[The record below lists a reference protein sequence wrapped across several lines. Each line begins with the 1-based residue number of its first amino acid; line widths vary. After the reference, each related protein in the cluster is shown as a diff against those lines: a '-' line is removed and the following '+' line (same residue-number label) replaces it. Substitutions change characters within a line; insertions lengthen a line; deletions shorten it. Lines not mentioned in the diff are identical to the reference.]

1 MFKKLKAFTI
11 TETITVLTVIGV
23 IAAITVGNT
32 LKNGVVSEKKMKAL
46 SKTFYMETEYAYQ
59 LILTQESNRF
69 SVVNLKKL
77 PRDFDPKA
85 DTPILKDYFF
95 DYMDLSDEVCTK
107 FPVTNDTKD
116 IIYKQNGTL
125 RTDGLECAV
134 SSRNILIA
142 FRLNRSCNDDKVLQI
157 KEYRQDDNNLRAVEN
172 YCGFVAYAPIKTTGT
187 MGRDFFVIPLDKRR
201 LK

>member
-23 IAAITVGNT
+23 IAALTVGNT
-32 LKNGVVSEKKMKAL
+32 LKSGVVSEKKMKAL

-69 SVVNLKKL
+69 SVINLKNL
-77 PRDFDPKA
+77 DRIFNVEN

-95 DYMDLSDEVCTK
+95 DYMDLSDEICTK
-107 FPVTNDTKD
+107 FPVTEDTKKFVYNSD
-116 IIYKQNGTL
+116 GTP
-125 RTDGLECAV
+125 RKGIECAV

-142 FRLNRSCNDDKVLQI
+142 FRLNRGCNEIYQL
-157 KEYRQDDNNLRAVEN
+157 KEYRQEDNNLRAVDDA
-172 YCGFVAYAPIKTTGT
+172 CGFVAYSPTRTSGT
-187 MGRDFFVIPLDKRR
+187 MAKDFFVIPLDKRR

>member
-77 PRDFDPKA
+77 PRDFDPKT

-107 FPVTNDTKD
+107 FPVTNDTKN

-142 FRLNRSCNDDKVLQI
+142 FRLDRVCDDGPYQL
-157 KEYRQDDNNLRAVEN
+157 KEYLQDDNNLRAVEDV
-172 YCGFVAYAPIKTTGT
+172 CGFVAYAPIKTTGT